1 MIEVI
6 NIENS
11 SKNRVIFMTELDH
24 LVFGPLDWIYE
35 KNLEDSKYISSISP
49 RILEEEFNG

>member
-6 NIENS
+6 NIENG

-24 LVFGPLDWIYE
+24 VVFGSLDWIYGR
-35 KNLEDSKYISSISP
+35 NLEDSKYISSRSP
-49 RILEEEFNG
+49 RIL